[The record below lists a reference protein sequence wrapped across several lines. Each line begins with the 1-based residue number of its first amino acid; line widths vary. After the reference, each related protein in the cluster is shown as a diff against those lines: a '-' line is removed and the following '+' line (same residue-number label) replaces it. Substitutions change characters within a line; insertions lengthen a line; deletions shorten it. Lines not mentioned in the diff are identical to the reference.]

1 MGTVAG
7 LQLVIFMF
15 FIFCSILVV
24 ILMCPLMD
32 LVGKNKK
39 IMTAIN
45 ITTVLVMCLIVLLS
59 PLLMN
64 RLFDVTVIETRTKID
79 SGISYME
86 KATKNKTTYQAEVQI
101 SPDET
106 VTADVSKEM
115 FSRKPE
121 QAVLIQCKLDKL
133 SDGEKVI
140 LTDDENYDTTA
151 IQKELIEDGEKDTW
165 HIAIASAS
173 SLFIVG
179 VFTLLVFS
187 KEEKNQDEKELTKE
201 LVCHDAD

>member
-64 RLFDVTVIETRTKID
+64 RLFDVTVTETRTKID

-86 KATKNKTTYQAEVQI
+86 RATKNKTTYQAEVRI

-121 QAVLIQCKLDKL
+121 QAVLIQCQLDKL

-151 IQKELIEDGEKDTW
+151 IQKELIEDGEKSTW
-165 HIAIASAS
+165 QIAAASAS
-173 SLFIVG
+173 SLFVVG
-179 VFTLLVFS
+179 VFTLLLFS
-187 KEEKNQDEKELTKE
+187 KKE
-201 LVCHDAD
+201 VC

>member
-1 MGTVAG
+1 MDTVAG

-45 ITTVLVMCLIVLLS
+45 VTTVLVMCLVVLLS

-64 RLFDVTVIETRTKID
+64 RLFDVTVTETRTKID
-79 SGISYME
+79 SGISYVE
-86 KATKNKTTYQAEVQI
+86 KVTKNKTTYQAEVQI
-101 SPDET
+101 SRDET

-121 QAVLIQCKLDKL
+121 QAVLIQCQLDKL

-151 IQKELIEDGEKDTW
+151 IQKELIEDGEKSTW
-165 HIAIASAS
+165 QIAAASAS
-173 SLFIVG
+173 VLFIVG
-179 VFTLLVFS
+179 VFTLLIFS

>member
-1 MGTVAG
+1 MDTVAG

-15 FIFCSILVV
+15 FIFASILVV

-45 ITTVLVMCLIVLLS
+45 ITTVLVMCLVVLLS

-64 RLFDVTVIETRTKID
+64 RLFDVTVTETRTKID
-79 SGISYME
+79 SGISYVE
-86 KATKNKTTYQAEVQI
+86 KVTKNKTTYQAEVQI
-101 SPDET
+101 SRDET

-121 QAVLIQCKLDKL
+121 QAVLIQCQLDKL

-151 IQKELIEDGEKDTW
+151 IQKELIEDGEKSTW
-165 HIAIASAS
+165 QIAAASAS
-173 SLFIVG
+173 LLFIVG
-179 VFTLLVFS
+179 VFALLIFS
-187 KEEKNQDEKELTKE
+187 NEEKNQDEKELTKE

>member
-1 MGTVAG
+1 MKLKKERESSMGTVAG

-133 SDGEKVI
+133 SDSEKVI

-151 IQKELIEDGEKDTW
+151 IQKELIEDGEKSTW
-165 HIAIASAS
+165 QIAAASAS
-173 SLFIVG
+173 SLFVVG
-179 VFTLLVFS
+179 VFTLLLFS
-187 KEEKNQDEKELTKE
+187 KKE
-201 LVCHDAD
+201 VC

>member
-140 LTDDENYDTTA
+140 LTDDENYDTKA
-151 IQKELIEDGEKDTW
+151 IQKELIEDGEKSTW
-165 HIAIASAS
+165 QIAAASAS
-173 SLFIVG
+173 SLFVVG
-179 VFTLLVFS
+179 VFTLLLFS
-187 KEEKNQDEKELTKE
+187 KKE
-201 LVCHDAD
+201 VC

>member
-1 MGTVAG
+1 MDTIAG
-7 LQLVIFMF
+7 LQLVIVMF

-45 ITTVLVMCLIVLLS
+45 ITTILVMCLVVLLS

-64 RLFDVTVIETRTKID
+64 RLFDVTVTETRTKID
-79 SGISYME
+79 SGISYVE
-86 KATKNKTTYQAEVQI
+86 KVTKNKTTYQAEVQI
-101 SPDET
+101 SRDET

-121 QAVLIQCKLDKL
+121 QAVLIQCQLDKL

-151 IQKELIEDGEKDTW
+151 IQKELIEDGEKSTW
-165 HIAIASAS
+165 QIAAASAS
-173 SLFIVG
+173 ILFIVG
-179 VFTLLVFS
+179 VFTLLIFS

>member
-1 MGTVAG
+1 MGTK
-7 LQLVIFMF
+7 I
-15 FIFCSILVV
+15 ITKI
-24 ILMCPLMD
+24 
-32 LVGKNKK
+32 
-39 IMTAIN
+39 IMTAVN
-45 ITTVLVMCLIVLLS
+45 IAIIAFLF

-64 RLFDVTVIETRTKID
+64 KLFDTTVTETRTKID
-79 SGISYME
+79 SGISYVE
-86 KATKNKTTYQAEVQI
+86 KVTKNKTTYQAEVQI

-151 IQKELIEDGEKDTW
+151 IQKKLIEDGEKDTW
-165 HIAIASAS
+165 HIAIAMAS
-173 SLFIVG
+173 LLFVVG
-179 VFTLLVFS
+179 VFVLLLEFENS
-187 KEEKNQDEKELTKE
+187 RQ
-201 LVCHDAD
+201 

>member
-1 MGTVAG
+1 MGTK
-7 LQLVIFMF
+7 I
-15 FIFCSILVV
+15 ITKI
-24 ILMCPLMD
+24 
-32 LVGKNKK
+32 
-39 IMTAIN
+39 IMTAVN
-45 ITTVLVMCLIVLLS
+45 IAIIAFLF

-151 IQKELIEDGEKDTW
+151 IQKELIEDGEKSTW
-165 HIAIASAS
+165 QIAAASAS
-173 SLFIVG
+173 SLFVVG
-179 VFTLLVFS
+179 VFTLLLFS
-187 KEEKNQDEKELTKE
+187 KKE
-201 LVCHDAD
+201 VC

>member
-1 MGTVAG
+1 MKLKKERESSMGTVAG

-151 IQKELIEDGEKDTW
+151 IQKELIEDGEKSTW
-165 HIAIASAS
+165 QIAVASAS
-173 SLFIVG
+173 SLFVVG
-179 VFTLLVFS
+179 VFTLLLFS
-187 KEEKNQDEKELTKE
+187 KEE
-201 LVCHDAD
+201 VY

>member
-1 MGTVAG
+1 MGTVAE

-15 FIFCSILVV
+15 FVFGSFLVV
-24 ILMCPLMD
+24 ILMCPLMY
-32 LVGKNKK
+32 LVEKNKK

-64 RLFDVTVIETRTKID
+64 RLFDVTVTETRTKID
-79 SGISYME
+79 SGISYVE
-86 KATKNKTTYQAEVQI
+86 KVTKNKTTYQAEVQI
-101 SPDET
+101 SRDET

-121 QAVLIQCKLDKL
+121 QAVLIQCQLDKL
-133 SDGEKVI
+133 SGGEKVI

-201 LVCHDAD
+201 LVYHDAD

>member
-32 LVGKNKK
+32 LVEKNKK

-151 IQKELIEDGEKDTW
+151 IQKELIEDGEKSTW
-165 HIAIASAS
+165 QIAAASAS
-173 SLFIVG
+173 SLFVVG
-179 VFTLLVFS
+179 VFTLLLFS
-187 KEEKNQDEKELTKE
+187 KKE
-201 LVCHDAD
+201 VC

>member
-39 IMTAIN
+39 IMIAIN

-86 KATKNKTTYQAEVQI
+86 KATKSKTTYQAEVQI

-151 IQKELIEDGEKDTW
+151 IQKELIEDGEKSTW
-165 HIAIASAS
+165 QIAAASAS
-173 SLFIVG
+173 SLFVVG
-179 VFTLLVFS
+179 VFTLLLFS
-187 KEEKNQDEKELTKE
+187 KKE
-201 LVCHDAD
+201 VC